1 MSFSALRRPRPFLAA
16 FLALFAIVAGA
27 SGCSSSD
34 EESRQ
39 AGNLGV
45 RICILNSWTET
56 VSVRYTIKDTSTRE
70 GNLSPGEQSCAEG
83 TTATGCDVNGVIVF
97 PERAVTS
104 VYDASVFSVY
114 NPWISAP
121 GANVFWQTLRGREPD
136 VSCEQ
141 MPLAWSVGEKD
152 SWSKGPVRVSIERL
166 PDDQWKE
173 FVLKILPS

>member
-83 TTATGCDVNGVIVF
+83 TMATGCDVNGAIVF
-97 PERAVTS
+97 PEQAVTS
-104 VYDASVFSVY
+104 VFNASIFSVY
-114 NPWISAP
+114 NPWVGAP
-121 GANVFWQTLRGREPD
+121 GAWIDWQTLRGQEPD
-136 VSCEQ
+136 VICSQ
-141 MPLAWSVGEKD
+141 KQQGWSVGQK
-152 SWSKGPVRVSIERL
+152 SGWSKGPVVVSVERL

-173 FVLKILPS
+173 FILIIEPA